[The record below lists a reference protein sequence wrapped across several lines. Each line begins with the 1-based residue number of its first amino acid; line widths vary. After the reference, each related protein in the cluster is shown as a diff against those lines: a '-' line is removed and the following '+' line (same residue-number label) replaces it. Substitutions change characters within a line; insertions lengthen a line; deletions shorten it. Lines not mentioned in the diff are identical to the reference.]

1 MNVDAAVNIS
11 KETWYDS
18 ELITLLPASRKV
30 RWRSRSLLWPSR
42 RNRCCAPERACLSDS
57 APSAVLRS
65 PSRITVPWRSRKGCS
80 EAGEW
85 DSGGGRG
92 DCEKLRK
99 KRALTIGK
107 DFATKARRR
116 KPAARGCVGSGVWD
130 TPRHKP
136 YVLLCVVAH
145 IYTVTTMVALH
156 ARGHPLLSE
165 IPRLETIF
173 TRHSLST
180 SALK

>member
-1 MNVDAAVNIS
+1 M
-11 KETWYDS
+11 WQ
-18 ELITLLPASRKV
+18 
-30 RWRSRSLLWPSR
+30 
-42 RNRCCAPERACLSDS
+42 
-57 APSAVLRS
+57 
-65 PSRITVPWRSRKGCS
+65 
-80 EAGEW
+80 
-85 DSGGGRG
+85 
-92 DCEKLRK
+92 
-99 KRALTIGK
+99 
-107 DFATKARRR
+107 
-116 KPAARGCVGSGVWD
+116 

-136 YVLLCVVAH
+136 HVVLLCVVAH